1 MEDFQIPT
9 EFFLPR
15 DDVVHALKTIASSA
29 IVIGFTHLLL
39 LLTLTTRNNSK
50 SKPYK
55 RSKDQVF
62 KASYQITHL
71 LVNLYFGIYALYICV
86 IKQHSD
92 DVLYGNIFDKDIYRH
107 IFGYEHYGIF
117 GAVQVGYNLWS
128 LPVGILYAH
137 ENFPMIAHHISVI
150 IICSLTATSNFG
162 FRLHAPFLLGMFE
175 VSSVPLALV
184 NFIKDHEEQLQKSA
198 FLKDVNDKLKVMFA
212 VLFLW
217 IRILLGTPHVY
228 HTMRGAYF
236 SMMMEDGIGG
246 ITVVLR
252 GWICVMLV
260 GQLVLFLLQL
270 YWASLILKGLAK
282 VFTDKD
288 SKEKA
293 I

>member
-15 DDVVHALKTIASSA
+15 DDVEHALKTIASSA

-50 SKPYK
+50 SKPHK
-55 RSKDQVF
+55 RSKD
-62 KASYQITHL
+62 
-71 LVNLYFGIYALYICV
+71 
-86 IKQHSD
+86 QHSD

-117 GAVQVGYNLWS
+117 GAVQ
-128 LPVGILYAH
+128 
-137 ENFPMIAHHISVI
+137 
-150 IICSLTATSNFG
+150 
-162 FRLHAPFLLGMFE
+162 
-175 VSSVPLALV
+175 
-184 NFIKDHEEQLQKSA
+184 
-198 FLKDVNDKLKVMFA
+198 DVNDKLKVMFA

-252 GWICVMLV
+252 GWIC
-260 GQLVLFLLQL
+260 L

-282 VFTDKD
+282 VGHVCSATCNHHRMHWDEEMEEMSRREGGFERCIE
-288 SKEKA
+288 SVYQLLG
-293 I
+293 